1 MIKNHFILILLL
13 LNFELLQSQRLI
25 IVCQNPPCTSRICQC
40 AIINFHAK
48 FSPRIISV
56 CSIISFRNESP
67 CPIILY
73 YVIISST
80 RIYPCLI
87 ILSCSIIRYSRAEY
101 FLIRWTHDN
110 FTPRRRSLIFLPSII
125 SDLPGLVD
133 LWLEVVPIER
143 ILLLISGKG
152 ILLYA

>member
-1 MIKNHFILILLL
+1 MKNHFILILLL
-13 LNFELLQSQRLI
+13 LNFELLQNQRLI
-25 IVCQNPPCTSRICQC
+25 IVCQNPSCTSRICQC
-40 AIINFHAK
+40 AIINLHSK

-87 ILSCSIIRYSRAEY
+87 ILACAIIQYSRAGY
-101 FLIRWTHDN
+101 FLILWTHDN
-110 FTPRRRSLIFLPSII
+110 FTPRRRSLIFLPLII
-125 SDLPGLVD
+125 SDLPGLVV
-133 LWLEVVPIER
+133 LWLEVVPMER
-143 ILLLISGKG
+143 FLLLISGEG
-152 ILLYA
+152 MLLYA